1 MRATKKLL
9 VIAIAT
15 VFIGCNQASNDKME
29 SKSQVYSDSTSNVFI
44 SSSAA
49 NENNKDSTR
58 KFIRTAELKF
68 KVKSVINSTYDI
80 ENIASQQGGFV
91 TFTNLKSNVDYV
103 TSTAVS
109 ADSSLETT
117 YYTVANEIIIRV
129 PNTKLD
135 TTLKIISHNIDFLD
149 YRIIKADD
157 VGLQILSNDLTQKR
171 SGKNQERLTNAIDKK
186 GNKLGETTYAEDVL
200 GNKQEQAD
208 NAKVSNL
215 SLKDQINFSTIN
227 LNIYQRATIK
237 REVISNDKNIDAYE
251 PSLGSKLKD
260 ALRTG
265 WDILEGFFV
274 SLTKLWGLFLFGLI
288 IFIIYKRYR
297 NKRLKKF

>member
-1 MRATKKLL
+1 MKPTKVFL
-9 VIAIAT
+9 VIALASI
-15 VFIGCNQASNDKME
+15 FIGCSQASNDKME
-29 SKSQVYSDSTSNVFI
+29 SQVYSDSTSNEYI

-58 KFIRTAELKF
+58 KFIRSADLKF

-80 ENIASQQGGFV
+80 ENITNQQGGFV
-91 TFTNLKSNVDYV
+91 TFTKLASNVDNV
-103 TSTAVS
+103 ETTAVS

-117 YYTVANEIIIRV
+117 YYTVSNEIIIRV

-135 TTLKIISHNIDFLD
+135 TTLKLIANNSDFLD
-149 YRIIKADD
+149 HRIIKADD

-171 SGKNQERLTNAIDKK
+171 SGKNEERLKNAIDKK

-200 GNKQEQAD
+200 GNKQEQSD

-215 SLKDQINFSTIN
+215 SLKDQIDFSTIN
-227 LNIYQRATIK
+227 LSIYQRATIK
-237 REVISNDKNIDAYE
+237 RELISNDKNIDAYE
-251 PSLGSKLKD
+251 PSLGSKLKE
-260 ALRTG
+260 ALKTG
-265 WDILEGFFV
+265 WEILEGFLV

-288 IFIIYKRYR
+288 VFIIYKRYR
-297 NKRLKKF
+297 NKRIK